1 MKFLNLI
8 IVVFLSACAV
18 QGNVLSSK
26 GLINGWDHSGF
37 RNMRDGVEILF
48 YVDNDDRIRLDETLV
63 GITINDRLKDFEPQI
78 GKKPFLIRVSV
89 NTIGSDVYIKQNAK
103 LTLEGIEYL
112 PSKVKVGTDKVK
124 SGRVSNEVSPS
135 HYDDFMGIDN
145 TLQGN
150 DFNWLWLEFDIATP
164 HPNQSFKL
172 NLELKNSERKEVLE
186 ANFNAKKMNIYHH

>member
-1 MKFLNLI
+1 MKFLYLI

-18 QGNVLSSK
+18 QGNVLSSQ

-37 RNMRDGVEILF
+37 RNMKDGVVMVFHVE
-48 YVDNDDRIRLDETLV
+48 NKDRIKLAETLV
-63 GITINDRLKDFEPQI
+63 GITIKDRLEDLEPDI

-89 NTIGSDVYIKQNAK
+89 NAIGSDVYIKQNAK
-103 LTLEGIEYL
+103 LTLEGTVYL
-112 PSKVKVGTDKVK
+112 PRKVKVGTDKVK
-124 SGRVSNEVSPS
+124 SGRVSNEVSAS

-172 NLELKNSERKEVLE
+172 NLELKNGERKEVLE
-186 ANFNAKKMNIYHH
+186 ANFNLKQQNIYHH